1 MSRSAAGTFACV
13 VAIAAPALIGMPP
26 VAEAQNFPAKP
37 VRIIV
42 PFTPGSPN
50 DVMARLLAQHLQGR
64 LGQAVV
70 IDNKPGGGTTIG
82 SKAAAAA
89 PPDGHTLLFA
99 SSALVIEPIL
109 NKQVEYDPQKDFT
122 PIAFIARNSSLLTV
136 AAQVPA
142 NSVAEFV

>member
-1 MSRSAAGTFACV
+1 MGGSDRARFRQSIMAVDLVNSIRSTLARPDLSRGAPNMSRSAAGTFACV
-13 VAIAAPALIGMPP
+13 VAIAAPPLIGMPP

-37 VRIIV
+37 ARIIV
-42 PFTPGSPN
+42 PVTPGSPN

-70 IDNKPGGGTTIG
+70 IHNQPGGGSTIG

-99 SSALVIEPIL
+99 SSA
-109 NKQVEYDPQKDFT
+109 
-122 PIAFIARNSSLLTV
+122 
-136 AAQVPA
+136 
-142 NSVAEFV
+142 